1 MFSHRCSLLLFT
13 LMWFCDF
20 CDFQQTRKQQLENNI
35 VNVLEHMS
43 RVSLSLYSQ
52 SSFFFNK
59 KLKKRIGK
67 EEVRIL
73 LRGLFLLLSPTF
85 VTKCLTSS
93 LKNEFF
99 FLWFSAMKT
108 FCTFESSN
116 SGCCFFAMFLHR
128 YNIYCCGSCSIFA
141 LFLLII

>member
-1 MFSHRCSLLLFT
+1 MSRTVSLGTKRSGVGVAIHSSLVRLRVVFVS
-13 LMWFCDF
+13 DF

-59 KLKKRIGK
+59 KLKKRTGK

-93 LKNEFF
+93 LKMSF
-99 FLWFSAMKT
+99 FLWFSARKT

-116 SGCCFFAMFLHR
+116 SCCCFFSIFLHR
-128 YNIYCCGSCSIFA
+128 
-141 LFLLII
+141 